1 MEEREVSAEMAAQK
15 EPPRASREP
24 GNARDKKAV
33 GGRRDHP
40 LAPFLAIVGA
50 SLPWLVHDALI
61 KSPGEFW
68 TVKGWI
74 VMAAVALGVVL
85 LGLSWHFTQSLPG
98 RDG

>member
-1 MEEREVSAEMAAQK
+1 MAGNQSRPQA
-15 EPPRASREP
+15 PRAP

-33 GGRRDHP
+33 GDRRDHP

-61 KSPGEFW
+61 KNPVDFW
-68 TVKGWI
+68 TWKGFV
-74 VMAAVALGVVL
+74 VMAAVAAGAVL
-85 LGLSWHFTQSLPG
+85 FGLSWHFSRGLPD

>member
-1 MEEREVSAEMAAQK
+1 MAGIQSR
-15 EPPRASREP
+15 PQASREP

-50 SLPWLVHDALI
+50 SLPWLVYDALV
-61 KSPGEFW
+61 KGPGEFW

-74 VMAAVALGVVL
+74 VMAAVALGVLL

>member
-1 MEEREVSAEMAAQK
+1 MAGNRSRPRE
-15 EPPRASREP
+15 SREP

-50 SLPWLVHDALI
+50 SLPWLVYDALI
-61 KSPGEFW
+61 KSPGDFW
-68 TVKGWI
+68 TGKGWI
-74 VMAAVALGVVL
+74 VLAAVALGVVL
-85 LGLSWHFTQSLPG
+85 FGLSWHFSRGLPD

>member
-15 EPPRASREP
+15 EPPQASREP
-24 GNARDKKAV
+24 GNDRDKKAV

-85 LGLSWHFTQSLPG
+85 LGLSWHFTQSLPD

>member
-1 MEEREVSAEMAAQK
+1 MAAHK
-15 EPPRASREP
+15 EPLRATGAPGGSRDE
-24 GNARDKKAV
+24 KADP
-33 GGRRDHP
+33 GRRDHP

-61 KSPGEFW
+61 KSPDDFW

-74 VMAAVALGVVL
+74 VLAAVALGVVL
-85 LGLSWHFTQSLPG
+85 LGISWHFTQSPPD

>member
-1 MEEREVSAEMAAQK
+1 MAGNESPQRG
-15 EPPRASREP
+15 PRVPEH
-24 GNARDKKAV
+24 ARDEKTDP
-33 GGRRDHP
+33 GRRDHP

-61 KSPGEFW
+61 KSPEEFW

-74 VMAAVALGVVL
+74 VLAAVAMGVVL
-85 LGLSWHFTQSLPG
+85 FGLSWHFSRGLPD